1 MNKKEFFEIY
11 QKVKNQEVEIN
22 TLDKETVSMIL
33 LLMAEELEINSK
45 KIDTAINHL
54 EKRLS
59 EKYLN
64 KKHYIAKDN
73 KNNDIIVINLR
84 QCEYI

>member
-45 KIDTAINHL
+45 KIDIVINHL

-59 EKYLN
+59 EK
-64 KKHYIAKDN
+64 
-73 KNNDIIVINLR
+73 
-84 QCEYI
+84 

>member
-54 EKRLS
+54 EKRLP
-59 EKYLN
+59 
-64 KKHYIAKDN
+64 KK
-73 KNNDIIVINLR
+73 
-84 QCEYI
+84 

>member
-22 TLDKETVSMIL
+22 TLDKENVSMIL

-45 KIDTAINHL
+45 KIDTVINHL

-59 EKYLN
+59 EK
-64 KKHYIAKDN
+64 
-73 KNNDIIVINLR
+73 
-84 QCEYI
+84 

>member
-1 MNKKEFFEIY
+1 MNKKEFLEIY

-22 TLDKETVSMIL
+22 TLDKEIVSMIL

-54 EKRLS
+54 EKKLS
-59 EKYLN
+59 
-64 KKHYIAKDN
+64 KK
-73 KNNDIIVINLR
+73 
-84 QCEYI
+84 

>member
-11 QKVKNQEVEIN
+11 QKVKNKEVEIN

-59 EKYLN
+59 EK
-64 KKHYIAKDN
+64 
-73 KNNDIIVINLR
+73 
-84 QCEYI
+84 

>member
-33 LLMAEELEINSK
+33 LLMSEELEINSK

-54 EKRLS
+54 EKKLS
-59 EKYLN
+59 
-64 KKHYIAKDN
+64 KK
-73 KNNDIIVINLR
+73 
-84 QCEYI
+84 

>member
-1 MNKKEFFEIY
+1 MLKWKRKNQNVNKKEFLEIY

-22 TLDKETVSMIL
+22 TLDKEIVSMIL

-54 EKRLS
+54 EKKLS
-59 EKYLN
+59 
-64 KKHYIAKDN
+64 KK
-73 KNNDIIVINLR
+73 
-84 QCEYI
+84 

>member
-33 LLMAEELEINSK
+33 LLMAEELVINSK
-45 KIDTAINHL
+45 KIDPAINHL

-59 EKYLN
+59 EK
-64 KKHYIAKDN
+64 
-73 KNNDIIVINLR
+73 
-84 QCEYI
+84 

>member
-45 KIDTAINHL
+45 KINTAINHL

-59 EKYLN
+59 EK
-64 KKHYIAKDN
+64 
-73 KNNDIIVINLR
+73 
-84 QCEYI
+84 

>member
-45 KIDTAINHL
+45 KIDTAINYL

-59 EKYLN
+59 EK
-64 KKHYIAKDN
+64 
-73 KNNDIIVINLR
+73 
-84 QCEYI
+84 

>member
-1 MNKKEFFEIY
+1 VNKKEFFEIY

-45 KIDTAINHL
+45 KIDTVINHL

-59 EKYLN
+59 EK
-64 KKHYIAKDN
+64 
-73 KNNDIIVINLR
+73 
-84 QCEYI
+84 

>member
-33 LLMAEELEINSK
+33 LLMSEELEINSK

-59 EKYLN
+59 EK
-64 KKHYIAKDN
+64 
-73 KNNDIIVINLR
+73 
-84 QCEYI
+84 

>member
-1 MNKKEFFEIY
+1 MTKKEFFEIY

-59 EKYLN
+59 EK
-64 KKHYIAKDN
+64 
-73 KNNDIIVINLR
+73 
-84 QCEYI
+84 

>member
-33 LLMAEELEINSK
+33 LLMDEELEINSK

-59 EKYLN
+59 EK
-64 KKHYIAKDN
+64 
-73 KNNDIIVINLR
+73 
-84 QCEYI
+84 

>member
-11 QKVKNQEVEIN
+11 PLAKARKNQEVEIN

-59 EKYLN
+59 EK
-64 KKHYIAKDN
+64 
-73 KNNDIIVINLR
+73 
-84 QCEYI
+84 

>member
-11 QKVKNQEVEIN
+11 QKVKNQEVETN

-59 EKYLN
+59 EK
-64 KKHYIAKDN
+64 
-73 KNNDIIVINLR
+73 
-84 QCEYI
+84 

>member
-33 LLMAEELEINSK
+33 LLMAEELEINGK

-59 EKYLN
+59 EK
-64 KKHYIAKDN
+64 
-73 KNNDIIVINLR
+73 
-84 QCEYI
+84 

>member
-1 MNKKEFFEIY
+1 MLKWERKNQNVNKKEFLEIY

-22 TLDKETVSMIL
+22 TLDKEIVSMIL

-54 EKRLS
+54 EKKLS
-59 EKYLN
+59 
-64 KKHYIAKDN
+64 KK
-73 KNNDIIVINLR
+73 
-84 QCEYI
+84 

>member
-1 MNKKEFFEIY
+1 MLKWERKNQNVNKKEFFEIY

-59 EKYLN
+59 EK
-64 KKHYIAKDN
+64 
-73 KNNDIIVINLR
+73 
-84 QCEYI
+84 

>member
-54 EKRLS
+54 EK
-59 EKYLN
+59 
-64 KKHYIAKDN
+64 
-73 KNNDIIVINLR
+73 
-84 QCEYI
+84 

>member
-1 MNKKEFFEIY
+1 MNKKEFLEIY

-22 TLDKETVSMIL
+22 TFDKEIVSMIL

-54 EKRLS
+54 EKKLS
-59 EKYLN
+59 
-64 KKHYIAKDN
+64 KK
-73 KNNDIIVINLR
+73 
-84 QCEYI
+84 

>member
-1 MNKKEFFEIY
+1 MLKWKRKNQNVNKKEFLEIY

-22 TLDKETVSMIL
+22 TLDKKTVSMIL

-54 EKRLS
+54 EKRLP
-59 EKYLN
+59 
-64 KKHYIAKDN
+64 KK
-73 KNNDIIVINLR
+73 
-84 QCEYI
+84 

>member
-45 KIDTAINHL
+45 KIDTVINHL

-59 EKYLN
+59 EK
-64 KKHYIAKDN
+64 
-73 KNNDIIVINLR
+73 
-84 QCEYI
+84 